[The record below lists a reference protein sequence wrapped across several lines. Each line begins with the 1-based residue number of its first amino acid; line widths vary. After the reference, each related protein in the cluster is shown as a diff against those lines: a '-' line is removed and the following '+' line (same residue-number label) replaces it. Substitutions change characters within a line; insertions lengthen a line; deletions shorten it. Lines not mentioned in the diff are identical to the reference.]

1 MYFSILSSKS
11 TFFQLSVLHTID
23 RVPATLPDSQ
33 KRSQITFSLGY
44 TRYTPYGINL
54 VSGLPPA
61 SIICYTTKDRRS
73 QMIAFQFHVHI
84 ASVAFAHSFVRAT
97 IHFVVTQNL
106 YPINDTLN
114 HRNSN
119 VCATLTNLITGITTR
134 FILQAILVGRKRKV
148 GWSVGMEF
156 I

>member
-1 MYFSILSSKS
+1 M
-11 TFFQLSVLHTID
+11 
-23 RVPATLPDSQ
+23 
-33 KRSQITFSLGY
+33 
-44 TRYTPYGINL
+44 
-54 VSGLPPA
+54 
-61 SIICYTTKDRRS
+61 
-73 QMIAFQFHVHI
+73 HI

-97 IHFVVTQNL
+97 IHFVVTQSL

-119 VCATLTNLITGITTR
+119 VCATLTNLIITTR